1 MVWILYNILF
11 SFGFLVMLPRFL
23 GRMMRRGG
31 YARDF
36 SQRLGRYSDAVL
48 EKLEGGG
55 RVWIHA
61 VSVGEMF
68 IALRLMREW
77 RERCPGTK
85 FVVTT
90 TTSTGHAVALK
101 EVKDPDVV
109 LYFPVDFPWISRR
122 VLEAID
128 PKALILVELELWPNL
143 VRHAHARGIPVALVN
158 GRVSDHSFDGYRK
171 LTLFTR
177 RVLPLL
183 QILCVQ
189 TEADGERLVALGA
202 DPERVKVMG
211 SAKYDVAAREDGGE
225 ARALQVLRDAGVQ
238 EGDPVLLGG
247 STWPGEEGMLL
258 DAFKAL
264 RTSNPRLMLVLAPR
278 HVERARDVLK
288 DIADRGLSVA
298 RRTEIKA
305 SLPKRPAVLLVDTT
319 GELKNFYACADV
331 IFVGKSLTQHGGQ
344 NVIEPALY
352 AKAIVVGPNMENFR
366 GVVEDFLAARAL
378 VQVNDQGHLRQA
390 LGSLFKDAAARQA
403 MGTRAADLVREK
415 AGALGKTLEAL
426 EAAAILDARC

>member
-1 MVWILYNILF
+1 
-11 SFGFLVMLPRFL
+11 
-23 GRMMRRGG
+23 
-31 YARDF
+31 
-36 SQRLGRYSDAVL
+36 
-48 EKLEGGG
+48 
-55 RVWIHA
+55 
-61 VSVGEMF
+61 
-68 IALRLMREW
+68 
-77 RERCPGTK
+77 
-85 FVVTT
+85 
-90 TTSTGHAVALK
+90 
-101 EVKDPDVV
+101 
-109 LYFPVDFPWISRR
+109 
-122 VLEAID
+122 
-128 PKALILVELELWPNL
+128 
-143 VRHAHARGIPVALVN
+143 
-158 GRVSDHSFDGYRK
+158 
-171 LTLFTR
+171 
-177 RVLPLL
+177 
-183 QILCVQ
+183 
-189 TEADGERLVALGA
+189 
-202 DPERVKVMG
+202 
-211 SAKYDVAAREDGGE
+211 
-225 ARALQVLRDAGVQ
+225 VQ